1 MDAVAGPRA
10 RTNRAAA
17 LHRRA
22 AASAT
27 AAAAVLDEIRPAPAD
42 QRRQYELADR
52 LRSAAALL
60 APGWAG
66 TDLESL
72 AADAPCGEEN
82 PPFVRIGTGAALEN
96 ACFPALVPLLGSG
109 HLTIDADVRDLRVV
123 GLLRAVLLRLLAA
136 TPAGCLLVRAVDGTP
151 AEPHTRSTDA
161 PADHHTRSTS
171 TPVDHQTRG
180 TSTPADPRTGTPVEP
195 DSRVTDVTAQPD
207 PRGVDF
213 TVGTFAPFAALAD
226 AGLLPPPA
234 TDVAGLR
241 AVLTEAEQWVSP
253 GTGRP
258 RRHDRT
264 LLLVIAG
271 LPESTGASD
280 LDRIV
285 ALAERGRGAGL
296 HLVVAGWPVADRPPL
311 PQATPVRL
319 RTSYA
324 LLGDPPGSSFSGPG
338 TDAPGGLNCPV
349 LVDDDPGPE
358 LIGAVCRRLA
368 DRVEAGSRL
377 ALAELLPPAD
387 AELWTTTSV
396 DGLSTTVGDAGGRPV
411 TVGFTELTPHW
422 LVSGRSDADRSAFLT
437 NALLGLT
444 ARYGPDELALYLVD
458 LGDGE
463 SFVEFLQT
471 ERDRSWLP
479 QVRAAGMAADP
490 EYVRDLFDQ
499 LTAEIHRREEAA
511 ARGGGQRFAEL
522 RDHQTLPRVVCV
534 VDNFPLLLSD
544 RDPVAA
550 EVLARLDGLARSG
563 RGYGVHLV
571 LAGAGDLGVGA
582 GPAPRDSVLGQFPVR
597 VALAGGS
604 PVLMPTN
611 DAAAGLA
618 VGSAVVNTAGGL
630 GGPRGATRGHERLV
644 RFPDPHDAPE
654 VVERL
659 RHRLFAAR
667 PEDAVPPVVF
677 AGWARPLLRNDP
689 RMRAA
694 VADRSGAPAA
704 LLGRAVDV
712 ARTTVAV
719 PLDPVA
725 GRNLA
730 VLGPGRAAAS
740 LLATAARS
748 TAAHHP
754 PGTVEFVIAPLDE
767 GSTPQATALAA
778 ELAGCQRVSMVDG
791 PGLLTVVDGAGP
803 TYLVVFGVDAPSAV
817 ELPVD
822 RLRALLREGP
832 AAGRHLLGWWRT
844 VPPFAGLVEPDGE
857 VGKLA
862 AVAAV
867 DVPGAQLA
875 PVFGRP
881 VHWRPRPDRVVLW
894 DSPDDRGTVL
904 VPFAD
909 EADPARPAAGEPGP
923 DRPEADP
930 DPADRRRSRPGTCRV
945 GRGED
950 RG

>member
-1 MDAVAGPRA
+1 MDSVAGPRA

-27 AAAAVLDEIRPAPAD
+27 AAAGVLDEIRPAPAD

-72 AADAPCGEEN
+72 AADALCGEET

-109 HLTIDADVRDLRVV
+109 HLTIDADVRDLRVAGV
-123 GLLRAVLLRLLAA
+123 LRAVLLRLLAA

-151 AEPHTRSTDA
+151 VEFRTRGTGTTVEPRTRGTGTTVEPRTGGTGTTAEPHAHGTGILAEPDRPGTGL
-161 PADHHTRSTS
+161 T
-171 TPVDHQTRG
+171 TP
-180 TSTPADPRTGTPVEP
+180 P
-195 DSRVTDVTAQPD
+195 DSRGTGVTAEPD
-207 PRGVDF
+207 TADTG
-213 TVGTFAPFAALAD
+213 GTFAPFAALAD

-234 TDVAGLR
+234 TDVTGLR

-285 ALAERGRGAGL
+285 ALAERGRDAGL
-296 HLVVAGWPVADRPPL
+296 HLVVAGWPVAGRPPL
-311 PQATPVRL
+311 PQATSVRL

-368 DRVEAGSRL
+368 AQVEAGSRL
-377 ALAELLPPAD
+377 GLAELLPPDD
-387 AELWTTTSV
+387 AQLWTTTSV

-522 RDHQTLPRVVCV
+522 RDHQVLPRVVCV

-694 VADRSGAPAA
+694 VAGRSGAPAA

-719 PLDPVA
+719 PLGPVA

-748 TAAHHP
+748 TAAHHL

-767 GSTPQATALAA
+767 GSTPLAAALAA

-791 PGLLTVVDGAGP
+791 PGLPAVVDGAGP
-803 TYLVVFGVDAPSAV
+803 AYLVVFGVDAPSAA
-817 ELPVD
+817 ELPAD

-881 VHWRPRPDRVVLW
+881 VQWRPRPDRVVLW
-894 DSPDDRGTVL
+894 DGPDDRGTVL

-909 EADPARPAAGEPGP
+909 EADQGRATVGEPEPGP
-923 DRPEADP
+923 QADP
-930 DPADRRRSRPGTCRV
+930 DPVARLQDRP
-945 GRGED
+945 
-950 RG
+950 

>member
-1 MDAVAGPRA
+1 MDAVAGPKA

-22 AASAT
+22 AAT
-27 AAAAVLDEIRPAPAD
+27 VAAAATVLDEIRPAPAD

-52 LRSAAALL
+52 LRHAAALL

-66 TDLESL
+66 DAMADLS
-72 AADAPCGEEN
+72 ADTPCGEGH
-82 PPFVRIGTGAALEN
+82 PPFVRIGTAAPLED
-96 ACFPALVPLLGSG
+96 ARFPALVPLLGSA
-109 HLTIDADVRDLRVV
+109 HLTLDVDVRDTRVA
-123 GLLRAVLLRLLAA
+123 GLVRGVLLRLLAA
-136 TPAGCLLVRAVDGTP
+136 TPAGCLLVRGVDGT
-151 AEPHTRSTDA
+151 A
-161 PADHHTRSTS
+161 PPDTAS
-171 TPVDHQTRG
+171 
-180 TSTPADPRTGTPVEP
+180 TGTRPGTATSARPVAAGTGKAGTEQAGTGQADIGRAGTTGAVP
-195 DSRVTDVTAQPD
+195 RNAAADTTAADADGSTAPRHSGTTASRDGAV
-207 PRGVDF
+207 
-213 TVGTFAPFAALAD
+213 FAPFTALAD
-226 AGLLPPPA
+226 AGLFPPAA

-241 AVLTEAEQWVSP
+241 AVLAEAEQWVSP
-253 GTGRP
+253 GAGRP

-264 LLLVIAG
+264 LLLVIAA
-271 LPESTGASD
+271 LPGSTGPSD

-296 HLVVAGWPVADRPPL
+296 HLVVAGWPATRPPL

-324 LLGDPPGSSFSGPG
+324 LLGDPPGSPFSGPG

-349 LVDDDPGPE
+349 LVDEDPGAE
-358 LIGAVCRRLA
+358 LVGAVCRRLA
-368 DRVEAGSRL
+368 DQVEAGSRL
-377 ALAELLPPAD
+377 GLAELLPPGD
-387 AELWTTTSV
+387 APLWASSSV

-422 LVSGRSDADRSAFLT
+422 LVSGRSDADRAAFLT
-437 NALLGLT
+437 NTLLGLT

-458 LGDGE
+458 LGAGE

-471 ERDRSWLP
+471 QRDRSWVP

-511 ARGGGQRFAEL
+511 ARAGGQRFAEL
-522 RDHQTLPRVVCV
+522 RDHQGLPRVVCV
-534 VDNFPLLLSD
+534 IDNFPLLLTD

-604 PVLMPTN
+604 AVLMPTN

-644 RFPDPHDAPE
+644 RFPDPHDVPE
-654 VVERL
+654 VVEEL

-667 PEDAVPPVVF
+667 PEGAVPPVVF
-677 AGWARPLLRNDP
+677 AGWARPLLGNDP

-694 VADRSGAPAA
+694 VAGRCGAPAA

-719 PLDPVA
+719 PLGPVA

-730 VLGPGRAAAS
+730 VLGPGPAATT

-754 PGTVEFVIAPLDE
+754 PGGAEFVLAPLAE
-767 GSTPQATALAA
+767 GSAPLAAALAA
-778 ELAGCQRVSMVDG
+778 ELGGRHRVSTVDG
-791 PGLLTVVDGAGP
+791 PGLLTASPGTSP
-803 TYLVVFGVDAPSAV
+803 TYLVVFGVDVPSAE
-817 ELPVD
+817 ELPPD

-832 AAGRHLLGWWRT
+832 PAGRHLLGWWRT
-844 VPPFAGLVEPDGE
+844 VPPLAGLVEPDGE

-875 PVFGRP
+875 PLFGHP
-881 VHWRPRPDRVVLW
+881 VQWRPRPARVVLW
-894 DSPDDRGTVL
+894 DTADDRGTVL

-909 EADPARPAAGEPGP
+909 EADPA
-923 DRPEADP
+923 
-930 DPADRRRSRPGTCRV
+930 
-945 GRGED
+945 
-950 RG
+950 

>member
-1 MDAVAGPRA
+1 MDAVAGPKA

-22 AASAT
+22 AAT
-27 AAAAVLDEIRPAPAD
+27 VAAAATVLDEIRPAPAD

-52 LRSAAALL
+52 LRHAAVLL

-66 TDLESL
+66 DALEDLS
-72 AADAPCGEEN
+72 ADTPCGEEH
-82 PPFVRIGTGAALEN
+82 PPFVRIGTGAPLED
-96 ACFPALVPLLGSG
+96 ARFPALVPLLGSA
-109 HLTIDADVRDLRVV
+109 HLTLDVDVRDNRVV
-123 GLLRAVLLRLLAA
+123 GLVRAVLLRLLAA
-136 TPAGCLLVRAVDGTP
+136 TPAGCLLVRGVDGTVP
-151 AEPHTRSTDA
+151 P
-161 PADHHTRSTS
+161 
-171 TPVDHQTRG
+171 G
-180 TSTPADPRTGTPVEP
+180 TAGTGTRPNTGTADTITRP
-195 DSRVTDVTAQPD
+195 VTASPGPSTGTGTGTGRADAGQAGTGTGTGTTGAA
-207 PRGVDF
+207 PRNATAANAPRNSETGEARDGAV
-213 TVGTFAPFAALAD
+213 FAPFTALAD
-226 AGLLPPPA
+226 AGLFPPPA
-234 TDVAGLR
+234 TDVVGLR
-241 AVLTEAEQWVSP
+241 AVLAEAEQWVSP
-253 GTGRP
+253 GAGRP

-271 LPESTGASD
+271 LPGSTGPSD

-296 HLVVAGWPVADRPPL
+296 YLVVAGWPTARPPL

-324 LLGDPPGSSFSGPG
+324 LLGDPPGSPFSGPG

-349 LVDDDPGPE
+349 LVDEDPGAE

-368 DRVEAGSRL
+368 DQVEAGSRL
-377 ALAELLPPAD
+377 GLAELLPPGD
-387 AELWTTTSV
+387 APLWASSSV

-437 NALLGLT
+437 NTLLGLA

-458 LGDGE
+458 LGAGE

-471 ERDRSWLP
+471 QRDRSWVP

-499 LTAEIHRREEAA
+499 LAAEIHRREEAA
-511 ARGGGQRFAEL
+511 ARAGGQRFAEL
-522 RDHQTLPRVVCV
+522 RDHQPLPRVVCV
-534 VDNFPLLLSD
+534 IDNFPLLLAD

-563 RGYGVHLV
+563 RAYGVHLV

-604 PVLMPTN
+604 AVLMPTN

-654 VVERL
+654 VVQEL

-667 PEDAVPPVVF
+667 PESAVPPVVF
-677 AGWARPLLRNDP
+677 AGWARPLLGNDP

-694 VADRSGAPAA
+694 VAGRCGAPAA

-719 PLDPVA
+719 PLGPVA

-730 VLGPGRAAAS
+730 VLGPGPAAAT

-754 PGTVEFVIAPLDE
+754 PGSAEFVLAPLAE
-767 GSTPQATALAA
+767 GSAPLAAALAA
-778 ELAGCQRVSMVDG
+778 ELGGRHRVSTVDG
-791 PGLLTVVDGAGP
+791 PGLLTAAPGTGP
-803 TYLVVFGVDAPSAV
+803 TYLVVFGVDVPSAE
-817 ELPVD
+817 ELPPD

-832 AAGRHLLGWWRT
+832 PAGRHLLGWWRT
-844 VPPFAGLVEPDGE
+844 VPPLAGLVEPDGE

-875 PVFGRP
+875 PLFGHP
-881 VHWRPRPDRVVLW
+881 VQWRPRPARVVLW
-894 DSPDDRGTVL
+894 DTTDDRGTVL

-909 EADPARPAAGEPGP
+909 EADP
-923 DRPEADP
+923 
-930 DPADRRRSRPGTCRV
+930 T
-945 GRGED
+945 
-950 RG
+950 

>member
-1 MDAVAGPRA
+1 MDSVAGPRA

-52 LRSAAALL
+52 LRSAAAVL

-66 TDLESL
+66 ADLESL

-109 HLTIDADVRDLRVV
+109 HLTVDADVRDLRVV

-136 TPAGCLLVRAVDGTP
+136 TPAGCLLVRAVDGIP
-151 AEPHTRSTDA
+151 AGSHPRGTDLPSVPHTRGTDLSSGHHPPATDIPAGPDTRGDGSTA
-161 PADHHTRSTS
+161 EPG
-171 TPVDHQTRG
+171 TRG
-180 TSTPADPRTGTPVEP
+180 TGSTAEP
-195 DSRVTDVTAQPD
+195 DAA
-207 PRGVDF
+207 
-213 TVGTFAPFAALAD
+213 GTFAPFAALAD

-234 TDVAGLR
+234 TDVTGLR

-271 LPESTGASD
+271 LPQSTGASD

-368 DRVEAGSRL
+368 DQVEAGSRL
-377 ALAELLPPAD
+377 GLAELLPPGD
-387 AELWTTTSV
+387 AELWTTMSV

-499 LTAEIHRREEAA
+499 LTAEIHRREETA

-522 RDHQTLPRVVCV
+522 RDHQVLPRVVCV

-582 GPAPRDSVLGQFPVR
+582 GSAPRDSVLGQFPVR

-604 PVLMPTN
+604 AVLMPTN

-644 RFPDPHDAPE
+644 RFPDPHDVPE

-694 VADRSGAPAA
+694 VAGRSGAPAA

-719 PLDPVA
+719 PLGPVA

-748 TAAHHP
+748 TAAHHL

-767 GSTPQATALAA
+767 GSTPLATALAT
-778 ELAGCQRVSMVDG
+778 ELADCQRVSMVDG
-791 PGLLTVVDGAGP
+791 PGLLTVVDGADP
-803 TYLVVFGVDAPSAV
+803 TYLVVFGVDAPSAA
-817 ELPVD
+817 ELPAD

-881 VHWRPRPDRVVLW
+881 VQWRPRPDRVVLW
-894 DSPDDRGTVL
+894 DAPDDRGTVL

-909 EADPARPAAGEPGP
+909 EADQKRPAVGEPGP
-923 DRPEADP
+923 DRPQADP
-930 DPADRRRSRPGTCRV
+930 DPADRRQDRP
-945 GRGED
+945 
-950 RG
+950 

>member
-1 MDAVAGPRA
+1 M
-10 RTNRAAA
+10 
-17 LHRRA
+17 
-22 AASAT
+22 
-27 AAAAVLDEIRPAPAD
+27 AD
-42 QRRQYELADR
+42 L
-52 LRSAAALL
+52 S
-60 APGWAG
+60 
-66 TDLESL
+66 
-72 AADAPCGEEN
+72 ADAPCGEER
-82 PPFVRIGTGAALEN
+82 PPFVRIGTAAPLED
-96 ACFPALVPLLGSG
+96 ARFPALVPLLGSA
-109 HLTIDADVRDLRVV
+109 HLTLDVDVRDTRAA
-123 GLLRAVLLRLLAA
+123 GLVRGVLLRLLAA
-136 TPAGCLLVRAVDGTP
+136 TPAGCLLVRGVDGTAPPDTASTGTRPGTP
-151 AEPHTRSTDA
+151 ARPVAVGTGKVGTEQAGAGQVDIGGAVPRDATATATATADGRDGHGDADGNRSTA
-161 PADHHTRSTS
+161 PRHSGTTTTRDGA
-171 TPVDHQTRG
+171 VF
-180 TSTPADPRTGTPVEP
+180 DP
-195 DSRVTDVTAQPD
+195 
-207 PRGVDF
+207 F
-213 TVGTFAPFAALAD
+213 TALAD
-226 AGLLPPPA
+226 AGLFPPA
-234 TDVAGLR
+234 VTDVAGLR
-241 AVLTEAEQWVSP
+241 AVLAEAEQWVSP
-253 GTGRP
+253 GAGRP

-271 LPESTGASD
+271 LPGSTGPSD

-296 HLVVAGWPVADRPPL
+296 HLVVAGWPAARPPL

-324 LLGDPPGSSFSGPG
+324 LLGDPPGSPFSGPG

-349 LVDDDPGPE
+349 LVDDDPGAD

-368 DRVEAGSRL
+368 DQVEAGSRL
-377 ALAELLPPAD
+377 GLAELLPPGD
-387 AELWTTTSV
+387 APLWASSSV

-422 LVSGRSDADRSAFLT
+422 LVSGRSDADRAAFLT
-437 NALLGLT
+437 NTLLGLA

-458 LGDGE
+458 LGAGE

-471 ERDRSWLP
+471 QRDRSWVP

-511 ARGGGQRFAEL
+511 ARAGGQRFAEL
-522 RDHQTLPRVVCV
+522 RDHQGLPRVVCV
-534 VDNFPLLLSD
+534 IDNFPLLLAD

-604 PVLMPTN
+604 AVLMPTN

-630 GGPRGATRGHERLV
+630 GGPRGATRGHERPV

-654 VVERL
+654 VVEEL

-677 AGWARPLLRNDP
+677 AGWARPLLGNDP

-694 VADRSGAPAA
+694 VAGRCGAPAA

-719 PLDPVA
+719 PLGPVA

-730 VLGPGRAAAS
+730 VLGPGPAAAT

-754 PGTVEFVIAPLDE
+754 PGGAEFVLAPLAE
-767 GSTPQATALAA
+767 GSAPLAAALAA
-778 ELAGCQRVSMVDG
+778 ELGGRHRVSTVDG
-791 PGLLTVVDGAGP
+791 PGLLTASPGTGP
-803 TYLVVFGVDAPSAV
+803 TYLVVFGVDVPSAD
-817 ELPVD
+817 ELPPD

-832 AAGRHLLGWWRT
+832 PAGRHLLGWWRT
-844 VPPFAGLVEPDGE
+844 VPPLAGLVEPDGE

-875 PVFGRP
+875 PLFGHP
-881 VHWRPRPDRVVLW
+881 VQWRPRPARVVLW
-894 DSPDDRGTVL
+894 DTTDDRGTVL

-909 EADPARPAAGEPGP
+909 GTDPA
-923 DRPEADP
+923 
-930 DPADRRRSRPGTCRV
+930 
-945 GRGED
+945 
-950 RG
+950 